1 MARAIVVLTLVT
13 TVLLHLVSCGQK
25 ADTPE
30 ATPSPATTL
39 SARPTPFP
47 TTTPSA
53 TPTPF
58 PTTTLSAT
66 PTPFPTLRRPALL
79 AKEELFLR
87 LVSPVSTEVVVN
99 QSSIEI
105 IGRTRVD
112 ALVTVGDYVIEPDIE
127 GWFRQEMELDP
138 GANIIEVIVSV
149 ANGEEKSQ
157 VLAVIYVP

>member
-1 MARAIVVLTLVT
+1 MIKRTVTWAEAGVETLAKGGYTARSFVVLTVVL
-13 TVLLHLVSCGQK
+13 TVLLHLVSCGQE
-25 ADTPE
+25 A
-30 ATPSPATTL
+30 ATPSPSPAIALT
-39 SARPTPFP
+39 
-47 TTTPSA
+47 
-53 TPTPF
+53 
-58 PTTTLSAT
+58 AT
-66 PTPFPTLRRPALL
+66 PTPFPTLHRPPRL

-99 QSSIEI
+99 QSSIEV

-127 GWFRQEMELDP
+127 GWFQQEMQLDP
-138 GANIIEVIVSV
+138 GVNIIEVIVSV

>member
-1 MARAIVVLTLVT
+1 MARAIVVLTVVM

-25 ADTPE
+25 TDTPE
-30 ATPSPATTL
+30 ATSSPSPAATL
-39 SARPTPFP
+39 SATPR
-47 TTTPSA
+47 
-53 TPTPF
+53 PF

-79 AKEELFLR
+79 AKEELFLH

-112 ALVTVGDYVIEPDIE
+112 ALVTVSDYVLEPDIE
-127 GWFRQEMELDP
+127 GWFQQEMQLDP
-138 GANIIEVIVSV
+138 GVNIIEVIVSV
-149 ANGEEKSQ
+149 ANGKEKSQ

>member
-1 MARAIVVLTLVT
+1 MARTIVVLTVVM

-30 ATPSPATTL
+30 ATPSHP
-39 SARPTPFP
+39 
-47 TTTPSA
+47 
-53 TPTPF
+53 
-58 PTTTLSAT
+58 TTLSAT
-66 PTPFPTLRRPALL
+66 PTPFPALRRPALL
-79 AKEELFLR
+79 AKEELFLH
-87 LVSPVSTEVVVN
+87 LVSPISTEVVVN
-99 QSSIEI
+99 QSSIEV

-112 ALVTVGDYVIEPDIE
+112 ALVTVRDYAIEPDIE
-127 GWFRQEMELDP
+127 GWFRQEIQLDP

>member
-1 MARAIVVLTLVT
+1 MARAIVVLTVVM
-13 TVLLHLVSCGQK
+13 TVLLHLVSCGQN

-30 ATPSPATTL
+30 ATSSPSPAATL
-39 SARPTPFP
+39 
-47 TTTPSA
+47 SA

-66 PTPFPTLRRPALL
+66 PTSFPTLRRPALL
-79 AKEELFLR
+79 AKEELFLH

-112 ALVTVGDYVIEPDIE
+112 ALVTVSDYVLEPDIE
-127 GWFRQEMELDP
+127 GWFQQEMQLDP